1 VTSPKIG
8 PFYTSA
14 MNFYSD
20 ACAARGDYTCIVCQ
34 IGTTQA
40 DAVAISYA
48 TGRATFSHAACLT
61 SAGIPIS
68 DDSRARQK
76 ARAKAADQ
84 GRERVRRF

>member
-20 ACAARGDYTCIVCQ
+20 SCAARGDYTCIVCQ

-40 DAVAISYA
+40 DAVAISYRWGGA
-48 TGRATFSHAACLT
+48 
-61 SAGIPIS
+61 SARRE
-68 DDSRARQK
+68 RAR
-76 ARAKAADQ
+76 R
-84 GRERVRRF
+84 